1 MEAESHQCSGEIHV
15 IVGPMFAGK
24 ATTLLRKVQSKRG
37 DGTFD
42 SPFYAVAFF
51 SFCLIKK
58 KRYEFSFVLKR
69 NNWVDCLSDY
79 ENVECLDDICSIW
92 RNLKFTEI
100 HVIVGPM
107 FAGKTIMLL
116 RKVQSERGDNRFDS
130 PTYSVA
136 FCSFE
141 V

>member
-1 MEAESHQCSGEIHV
+1 MEAEPHQCSGEIHV

-37 DGTFD
+37 DG
-42 SPFYAVAFF
+42 
-51 SFCLIKK
+51 
-58 KRYEFSFVLKR
+58 
-69 NNWVDCLSDY
+69 
-79 ENVECLDDICSIW
+79 SIR

-136 FCSFE
+136 FCSVE

>member
-24 ATTLLRKVQSKRG
+24 ATTLLRKVQSKRA
-37 DGTFD
+37 DG
-42 SPFYAVAFF
+42 
-51 SFCLIKK
+51 
-58 KRYEFSFVLKR
+58 RYEFSFVLKR

-79 ENVECLDDICSIW
+79 EDVECLDDVCSIR

-107 FAGKTIMLL
+107 FAGKTNMLL

-130 PTYSVA
+130 PTYSVE

-141 V
+141 VSMLD